1 MFKRKN
7 TRVSKPCPQPVSSRE
22 KFRHPL
28 LGEITLNRSP
38 RARRLSISVRPD
50 GEVRLT
56 IPCGDNERTALNFL
70 DQKSAWIEQARVR
83 MLARHPKQVIEPPYS
98 TRSHTLRLYPCAC
111 RTIRTRVGEG
121 IIEVRYPMELRYEA
135 AEVQDAIRKGIEQ
148 AWRTEAQADLPQR
161 TARLAG
167 QLGLRCGDGTQCTH
181 PLGQLF
187 GPRRHFTEHP
197 PDEAARRADRL
208 RDYPRTLPYDPQK
221 PRPEIPQTARPSHGR
236 TSSRTAPTA
245 QNLFHPLVAHSD
257 STYPV
262 TTPD

>member
-1 MFKRKN
+1 MPPAGVLTGKVPASPAGRDHA
-7 TRVSKPCPQPVSSRE
+7 E
-22 KFRHPL
+22 PL
-28 LGEITLNRSP
+28 T
-38 RARRLSISVRPD
+38 RRLSISVRPD

-111 RTIRTRVGEG
+111 RRIRTRVGEG

-167 QLGLRCGDGTQCTH
+167 QLGFRCGAVTVRNARTRWGSCSARDDISLSIH
-181 PLGQLF
+181 LMKL
-187 GPRRHFTEHP
+187 
-197 PDEAARRADRL
+197 PDELIDYVIIHELCHTIHKNHGPKFHKLLDRL
-208 RDYPRTLPYDPQK
+208 TGGHHLELRRRLKTY
-221 PRPEIPQTARPSHGR
+221 
-236 TSSRTAPTA
+236 
-245 QNLFHPLVAHSD
+245 
-257 STYPV
+257 STRW
-262 TTPD
+262 